1 MMTKQLI
8 DIRPARNSQS
18 ACPTKSGGWYVLY
31 HDGIAHYVRRA
42 GDLEGAIRAAACILA
57 DGRVVDQVG
66 SLNDEHRDRVIGPS
80 EIRQRCAA
88 LPTFAYPAQGS
99 CSTNLLDSAWTMS
112 TQR

>member
-8 DIRPARNSQS
+8 DIRSATNSRS
-18 ACPTKSGGWYVLY
+18 PCPTKSRGWYVVY
-31 HDGIAHYVRRA
+31 HDGIAHYLRRA
-42 GDLEGAIRAAACILA
+42 GDLEGAIRAMACILA

-66 SLNDEHRDRVIGPS
+66 SLNDEDREGVIGPS

-88 LPTFAYPAQGS
+88 LPTFAYSAPGS
-99 CSTNLLDSAWTMS
+99 RSANLLESAWRLS

>member
-1 MMTKQLI
+1 MITKQLI
-8 DIRPARNSQS
+8 DIRPATNSRS
-18 ACPTKSGGWYVLY
+18 PCPTKCRGWYVLY

-42 GDLEGAIRAAACILA
+42 GDLDGAIRAAACILA

-66 SLNDEHRDRVIGPS
+66 SLNDEDREDVIGPS

-88 LPTFAYPAQGS
+88 LPTFAYPAPGS
-99 CSTNLLDSAWTMS
+99 RSANLLDSAWTLS